1 MIITSLYGIK
11 PPSASSLIKHENKL
25 AEAIIFLGNK
35 YLLAKP
41 ITKADAN
48 GKH

>member
-11 PPSASSLIKHENKL
+11 PPSASSVIKHESKI
-25 AEAIIFLGNK
+25 AEALVFLGNK
-35 YLLAKP
+35 YLLAQP
-41 ITKADAN
+41 INKETN